1 MNKRNNK
8 LGKVYTPTKIVR
20 LILDL
25 TGYQGD
31 AIHNKHVID
40 NSCGDG
46 AFLCEIVRRYCNL
59 ANKDTN
65 LKDELETYI
74 HGIDIDEIAVKEC
87 RQNLNLI
94 AKEFGLTDLNWDVK
108 PSDALFDRSFNN
120 KMNFVVGNPPY
131 IRIHNVN
138 NIREIKTHFK
148 YFQNGMSDLYLAF
161 FEIGLN
167 MLAEKGT
174 LGYITPSSYFNS
186 LAGVEMRADFVKR
199 NLINTVVD
207 LKHIQVFDNATTYT
221 AITILKK
228 GRLKSDVNYQEYKQA
243 PVILNSNDFYFDKK
257 FSFAKKSDL
266 SFLKEVA
273 SSESQN
279 EIKVKN
285 GFATLCD
292 SVFIANSFPFE
303 SDYII
308 PVIKAS
314 KGEYKKI
321 IFPYDNSSVL
331 LSENTLKGTAV
342 YQYLCEH
349 YSQLENRSL
358 EDHSKWYSFGR
369 TQGIAD
375 VYKDKLTLN
384 TIIRNVSDLKILSA
398 PNGTGVYSGL
408 YITSSSYPLNQI
420 KEILLTDE
428 FVKYV
433 KLLAKYKSG
442 GYYTFSSKDVQKY
455 LDYKIGKIDKI
466 DNQK

>member
-1 MNKRNNK
+1 MDKRNNK

-31 AIHNKHVID
+31 AIRNKHVID

-59 ANKDTN
+59 ANKN
-65 LKDELETYI
+65 ANIKDELETYI

-87 RQNLNLI
+87 RQNLNRTAI
-94 AKEFGLTDLNWDVK
+94 EFGLEGLNWDVK
-108 PSDALFDRSFNN
+108 PSDALSDHSFNN

-138 NIREIKTHFK
+138 NINEIKTHFK

-161 FEIGLN
+161 FEVGLN
-167 MLAEKGT
+167 MLSDKGT

-207 LKHIQVFDNATTYT
+207 LKHTQAFDNATTYT

-228 GRLKSDVNYQEYKQA
+228 GRLKSDVNYQEYKQT
-243 PVILNSNDFYFDKK
+243 PVVLNSDDFYFDKK

-266 SFLKEVA
+266 LFLKEIA
-273 SSESQN
+273 SSPSQN
-279 EIKVKN
+279 EVKVKN

-314 KGEYKKI
+314 KEEYKKI
-321 IFPYDNSSVL
+321 IFPYDNSSAL
-331 LSENTLKGTAV
+331 LSENALKGTSV

-375 VYKDKLTLN
+375 VHKDKLTLN
-384 TIIRNVSDLKILSA
+384 TLIRNVSDLKILFA

-442 GYYTFSSKDVQKY
+442 RYYTFSSKDVQKY
-455 LDYKIGKIDKI
+455 LDYKIDKIDKI
-466 DNQK
+466 NNQK